1 MRRRPERD
9 GNVTDQE
16 AEALRGAQRAT
27 TARRAGRT
35 LGELTATYGLAVVFV
50 LVMVLFGVLRPTTF
64 FSAININTILV
75 GQSIT
80 AMLALAEM
88 IPLATR
94 QFDLSVGFH
103 LGMAQMLIVGL
114 QVQNGLPWPVAAVV
128 ILVIALVVGA
138 FNGILV
144 ARFGIDS
151 FIATMGVGTLLYGVT
166 NWYSG
171 GQQITGTDLPDS
183 FTGLTGIYLHVPLPA
198 LFVAVTAIVLWL
210 VTERLP
216 VGRSLY
222 VIGSSPRAAELTG
235 IRISRH
241 IIGSF
246 TAAGLLSG
254 LAGIMLGSLL
264 QTGTPS
270 VGPEYLLPAFAA
282 TLLGATSIHP
292 GRVNVLGTLLAVLI
306 LAFSFSGVQQ
316 LGAPFYVQYF
326 FNGGILIV
334 AVGLSVYAAARRRR
348 AATAADTQEPS
359 TEPLRT
365 AASGRK
371 VDGAIRDLG

>member
-1 MRRRPERD
+1 MVARTQKPARHRRHR
-9 GNVTDQE
+9 
-16 AEALRGAQRAT
+16 
-27 TARRAGRT
+27 
-35 LGELTATYGLAVVFV
+35 LGELVATYGLAVVFV
-50 LVMVLFGVLRPTTF
+50 LVMVVFGLLRPTTF
-64 FSAININTILV
+64 FSAFNINAVLV
-75 GQSIT
+75 GQSVT
-80 AMLALAEM
+80 AILALAEM

-103 LGMAQMLIVGL
+103 LGMAQVLIIGL
-114 QVQNGLPWPVAAVV
+114 QVNDGFSWPAAVAAV
-128 ILVIALVVGA
+128 LLIALVVGA
-138 FNGILV
+138 ANGILV
-144 ARFGIDS
+144 ARLGIDS
-151 FIATMGVGTLLYGVT
+151 FIATMGVGTLLYGVS

-171 GQQITGTDLPDS
+171 GQQITGMNLPAS
-183 FTGLTGIYLHVPLPA
+183 FTGLTGIYLHIPLPA
-198 LFVAVTAIVLWL
+198 VLVAITAIVLWL

-222 VIGSSPRAAELTG
+222 VIGASPRAAELTG
-235 IRISRH
+235 IRIARH
-241 IIGSF
+241 IIGTF
-246 TAAGLLSG
+246 MAAGFLSG
-254 LAGIMLGSLL
+254 LAGIVLGSLL

-282 TLLGATSIHP
+282 ALLGATSIRP

-334 AVGLSVYAAARRRR
+334 AVGLSVYAATRRRR
-348 AATAADTQEPS
+348 AATAADIQDTNAGS
-359 TEPLRT
+359 HT
-365 AASGRK
+365 AAESRRK